1 MARILFPLSFGLFNL
16 TYWYSYFH
24 AQKPF
29 DWDDHMLKGKSI
41 FLFSFFSYVFIMRS
55 SAEIFSEPQKAKK
68 KANYRGLRKCNH
80 FCYVLIFLFF
90 SWKSLSLARCIFDPK
105 IHMGQKYI
113 FFTCASE
120 YHSASWCLKILLNV
134 SFWALKFFKKLKIAI
149 FSLRNFLDFQ
159 TLWTYCQNTNYFFAD
174 NQNKNCYLLY
184 I

>member
-41 FLFSFFSYVFIMRS
+41 FLFFIFQLCIHHEVFCRNFFRTSKSKEKSQLSRLTKMQSFLLCTHFS
-55 SAEIFSEPQKAKK
+55 
-68 KANYRGLRKCNH
+68 
-80 FCYVLIFLFF
+80 IFLVKVTVSSEMYF
-90 SWKSLSLARCIFDPK
+90 WPQNTYGR
-105 IHMGQKYI
+105 KYI

-134 SFWALKFFKKLKIAI
+134 SFLAQKNLNCNF
-149 FSLRNFLDFQ
+149 FSLRHFLDFQ

-174 NQNKNCYLLY
+174 NQIKNCYLLY